1 MLLKNA
7 VIHEVSSL
15 LNEIKI
21 TKITNKEVKLSL
33 MHNYLVLRK
42 ASNTAMEDMRAIAD
56 KFRDDWGD
64 DLVTVN
70 DLRKNGEEV
79 DEKKYADFLVAEAD
93 ANEAIMKINTGD
105 TDVDIE
111 PLDSEVFVASIGEN
125 DITLSVIGYLVD
137 NGILT

>member
-21 TKITNKEVKLSL
+21 TKITNKEVKLAL

-64 DLVTVN
+64 ALVTVN

-93 ANEAIMKINTGD
+93 ANEEIMKINTGD

-111 PLDSEVFVASIGEN
+111 PLDSEAFVASIGEN